1 MKEGRNNN
9 KENREGNNKEKTDD
23 DDDNIDIRDKKTDIM
38 ISKSIA

>member
-1 MKEGRNNN
+1 MKEGRNN

>member
-23 DDDNIDIRDKKTDIM
+23 DDDNIDIRDKKTDNM